1 MRGDRATRQP
11 IHPREWLV
19 EGTFVTSF
27 TPTLFQPV
35 TPTDFIALEQAASLK
50 GLLRPFKSKGELN
63 AWANQCEQQRDGL
76 AHLAQRLLSQA
87 TAYPLNLLPVVLA
100 QQSTSAGT
108 TFLRWRNA
116 DRSAMGVAL
125 WARQIGHS
133 STPPALARELYA
145 LELERIVLNM
155 QISLLHTL
163 ARQARE
169 CAHKMSAAEAA
180 YQQRTGRIAS
190 LTHKE

>member
-1 MRGDRATRQP
+1 M
-11 IHPREWLV
+11 
-19 EGTFVTSF
+19 TSF
-27 TPTLFQPV
+27 APTLFSPL

-50 GLLRPFKSKGELN
+50 GLLRPFKSKGELD
-63 AWANQCEQQRDGL
+63 AWASQCERQRDGL
-76 AHLAQRLLSQA
+76 GRLAQRLLSQA

-100 QQSTSAGT
+100 QQRTSAGT

-125 WARQIGHS
+125 WAHVIGNGA
-133 STPPALARELYA
+133 TPPTLARELFA

-155 QISLLHTL
+155 QISLTHTL

-169 CAHKMSAAEAA
+169 CAQKMGAAEIA
-180 YQQRTGRIAS
+180 YQQRIGRSAPN
-190 LTHKE
+190 TRKG

>member
-1 MRGDRATRQP
+1 MSVAMTKL
-11 IHPREWLV
+11 E
-19 EGTFVTSF
+19 
-27 TPTLFQPV
+27 PTLFQPL
-35 TPTDFIALEQAASLK
+35 TQADFVAIEHAASLK
-50 GLLRPFKSKGELN
+50 GLLRPFKSKGELD
-63 AWANQCEQQRDGL
+63 AWASQCQQQRDVL
-76 AHLAQRLLSQA
+76 AHLAQRLLAQA

-100 QQSTSAGT
+100 QQSTAAGT

-125 WARQIGHS
+125 WARVVADS

-155 QISLLHTL
+155 QMSLLHTL

-169 CAHKMSAAEAA
+169 CAQKMGAATAA
-180 YQQRTGRIAS
+180 YEQRAGRAAS
-190 LTHKE
+190 LNHPKE

>member
-1 MRGDRATRQP
+1 MT
-11 IHPREWLV
+11 IL
-19 EGTFVTSF
+19 
-27 TPTLFQPV
+27 TPTLFQPL
-35 TPTDFIALEQAASLK
+35 TSTDFIALEHSASLK
-50 GLLRPFKSKGELN
+50 GLLRPFKSKGDLEG
-63 AWANQCEQQRDGL
+63 WANQCERQRDGL
-76 AHLAQRLLSQA
+76 STLAQRLLSQA
-87 TAYPLNLLPVVLA
+87 TGYPLNLLPVVLA

-108 TFLRWRNA
+108 MFLRWRNA

-125 WARQIGHS
+125 WARLIGQT

-169 CAHKMSAAEAA
+169 CAHKMSAAAAA
-180 YQQRTGRIAS
+180 YEQRTGRITS
-190 LTHKE
+190 LTRKE